1 MGEHCSS
8 TEFSSTA
15 EVCSKCKSRAVRD
28 RYSLLLAS
36 KKKKKQ
42 NKSCATNNPGRKEQ
56 YIPHSRLNHRHR
68 QSTEVF
74 ECHKKTVTRKTSL
87 QRRRRRLSGK
97 HCLNFVFPLKT
108 KTLGPVCL
116 GCEASSSCV

>member
-36 KKKKKQ
+36 KKKKK
-42 NKSCATNNPGRKEQ
+42 EQ
-56 YIPHSRLNHRHR
+56 KVRD
-68 QSTEVF
+68 E
-74 ECHKKTVTRKTSL
+74 
-87 QRRRRRLSGK
+87 
-97 HCLNFVFPLKT
+97 
-108 KTLGPVCL
+108 
-116 GCEASSSCV
+116 